1 MTRAALNRALTKQ
14 LINEKGELPVL
25 TLSPD
30 WEQKLLST
38 LTRTESGTYLAVDA
52 KTFEQLV
59 AALTQACQK
68 TMATQWTL
76 LCASNMR
83 FHFRKLIERF
93 MPQLNVIS
101 PNDIP
106 PNLQIVSLG
115 VVGQ

>member
-1 MTRAALNRALTKQ
+1 V
-14 LINEKGELPVL
+14 E
-25 TLSPD
+25 S
-30 WEQKLLST
+30 

-59 AALTQACQK
+59 AAITAACQK
-68 TMATQWTL
+68 TMRTQWTL
-76 LCASNMR
+76 LCASNVR

-93 MPQLNVIS
+93 MPQLTVIS

-115 VVGQ
+115 VIGQ